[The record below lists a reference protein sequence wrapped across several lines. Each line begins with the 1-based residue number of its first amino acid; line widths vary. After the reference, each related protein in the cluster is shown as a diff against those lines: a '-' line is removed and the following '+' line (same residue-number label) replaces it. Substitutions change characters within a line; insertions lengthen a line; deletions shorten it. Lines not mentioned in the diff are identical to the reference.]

1 MFGWGAKKTFG
12 KSDDAGSGEGKR
24 RRVGLALGSGAARG
38 FAQIGV
44 LREFLARGLEV
55 DLIAGCS
62 IGAVVGGC
70 FAAQKLDAL
79 EHFARGLTRRKV
91 FSLLDF
97 TLSGAGLI
105 SGARLKTMLD
115 DALGG
120 QMIETLP
127 KNFAAVATEIG
138 AGHEV
143 WLRRGDLSCAIRAS
157 YAVPGIFAP
166 ICVDGRWLF
175 DGALVNPV
183 PVTLCR
189 AMGADVVIA
198 VTLIGEAAFH
208 GALIAGETPREP
220 AACPI
225 ESPAPESRWLDSG
238 WLSRPFKKEAGAPG
252 AAAAMLD
259 AFNISQDRIARARL
273 AGDPPDMTIAVRLPD
288 IGLFDFHR
296 ADEIISR
303 GRAAAQ
309 RALDEFFPP
318 SAA

>member
-1 MFGWGAKKTFG
+1 MSGWGKRTFG
-12 KSDDAGSGEGKR
+12 KSEDAGAGVKKR
-24 RRVGLALGSGAARG
+24 RRIGLALGSGAARG

-44 LREFLARGLEV
+44 LREFMARGV
-55 DLIAGCS
+55 AIDLIAGCS

-79 EHFARGLTRRKV
+79 EDFARSLTRRKV

-105 SGARLKTMLD
+105 SGARLKALLD
-115 DALGG
+115 EALGPRD
-120 QMIETLP
+120 IEELAMP
-127 KNFAAVATEIG
+127 FAAVATEIG

-143 WLRRGDLSCAIRAS
+143 WLRSGNLSRAIRAS

-166 ICVDGRWLF
+166 IGVGGRWLF

-183 PVTLCR
+183 PVSLCR

-198 VTLIGEAAFH
+198 VTLIGEAAYH
-208 GALIAGETPREP
+208 GALIAGEGAPDE
-220 AACPI
+220 AACVG
-225 ESPAPESRWLDSG
+225 ECQAPESRWLDAS
-238 WLSRPFKKEAGAPG
+238 WLARPFRKEAGAPG
-252 AAAAMLD
+252 AAAAILD

-296 ADEIISR
+296 ADALIAR
-303 GRAAAQ
+303 GRAAAR
-309 RALDEFFPP
+309 RALDDFLP
-318 SAA
+318 SSVD

>member
-1 MFGWGAKKTFG
+1 MFGWGGKTYD
-12 KSDDAGSGEGKR
+12 KSDDHGAGAKKQR
-24 RRVGLALGSGAARG
+24 RIGLALGSGAARG

-44 LREFLARGLEV
+44 LREFAARGVEI

-70 FAAQKLDAL
+70 YAAQKLDAL
-79 EHFARGLTRRKV
+79 ENFARGLTRRKV

-105 SGARLKTMLD
+105 SGERLKQMLD
-115 DALGG
+115 QALGK
-120 QMIETLP
+120 QNIEELP

-143 WLRRGDLSCAIRAS
+143 WLRRGPLVRALRAS

-166 ICVDGRWLF
+166 VGVDGRWLF

-183 PVTLCR
+183 PVSLCR
-189 AMGADVVIA
+189 AMGADQVIA
-198 VTLIGEAAFH
+198 VTMIGEAAYH
-208 GALIAGETPREP
+208 GALIAGETPP
-220 AACPI
+220 PSAPCAL
-225 ESPAPESRWLDSG
+225 ESPAPESRWLDAG
-238 WLSRPFKKEAGAPG
+238 WLARPFRKEAGAPG

-273 AGDPPDMTIAVRLPD
+273 AGDPPDLTIAVRLPD

-296 ADEIISR
+296 ADEIIAR
-303 GRAAAQ
+303 GRAAAR
-309 RALDEFFPP
+309 RALDELT
-318 SAA
+318 SADLS